1 MAGTHK
7 HWRSDGIMRSR
18 CVSRRCKCERGAGE
32 RGSQVTRI
40 GGNIW
45 GNVADVRQLLGGS
58 DGGGAQEQQSKRDGI
73 VITPTSLPLAPDRGD
88 SCIEVYGRCME
99 TDTWKPNIST
109 SYDLWCR
116 NAASRKWK
124 SALQRVAGVESDT
137 ERMWLQNKT
146 INDEPH

>member
-45 GNVADVRQLLGGS
+45 GNVADVRQMLGGS
-58 DGGGAQEQQSKRDGI
+58 DGGGAQEQQSKREGI

-88 SCIEVYGRCME
+88 SCIEVYGRWRQTLE
-99 TDTWKPNIST
+99 NPIYLRRTIR
-109 SYDLWCR
+109 CR

-137 ERMWLQNKT
+137 KRMWLQNKT